1 MHFISVLLS
10 TYLVAVN
17 PEALQRV
24 AQNMNPHMLHN
35 LAQVASQT
43 PHYPTTPG
51 GYTMPTYP
59 NTVRIKLSKG
69 TEVVQ
74 VYCW

>member
-1 MHFISVLLS
+1 MGIVFHALNYTVCVCFFS
-10 TYLVAVN
+10 VN

-59 NTVRIKLSKG
+59 NTVSHLEIALLS
-69 TEVVQ
+69 
-74 VYCW
+74 